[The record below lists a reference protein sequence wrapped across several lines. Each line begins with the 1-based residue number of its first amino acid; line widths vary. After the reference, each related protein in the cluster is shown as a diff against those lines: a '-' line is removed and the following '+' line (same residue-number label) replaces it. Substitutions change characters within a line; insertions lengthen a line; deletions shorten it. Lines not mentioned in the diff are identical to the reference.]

1 MDELLNKINKIVP
14 KELIVLDLIE
24 DKSKIKIVVDSA
36 KSVDLNTTT
45 YLAKRIRKSELLD
58 VVYPDGYQLEV
69 SSPGIDAPLVHPIQ
83 FEKNIGRDLLINE
96 FDNPNGIIA
105 KLTDASENG
114 FNAVSEN
121 GDEISYSYDQIKS
134 AIVKVKF

>member
-1 MDELLNKINKIVP
+1 MKKLLNKINKIVP

-36 KSVDLNTTT
+36 KSVDLHTTT
-45 YLAKRIRKSELLD
+45 YLAKKIRKSELLD
-58 VVYPDGYQLEV
+58 VLYPDGYQLEV
-69 SSPGIDAPLVHPIQ
+69 SSPGIDAPLMHPIQ

-96 FDNPNGIIA
+96 LSNPNGIIV
-105 KLTDASENG
+105 KLTDASETG
-114 FNAVSEN
+114 FDAISEN
-121 GDEISYSYDQIKS
+121 GDQISYNYDQIKS

>member
-1 MDELLNKINKIVP
+1 MEELLNKINKIVP

-83 FEKNIGRDLLINE
+83 FENHQDIIHPIILI
-96 FDNPNGIIA
+96 F
-105 KLTDASENG
+105 
-114 FNAVSEN
+114 
-121 GDEISYSYDQIKS
+121 
-134 AIVKVKF
+134 

>member
-1 MDELLNKINKIVP
+1 MKKLLNKINKIVP

-36 KSVDLNTTT
+36 KSVDLHTTT
-45 YLAKRIRKSELLD
+45 YLAKKIRKSELLD
-58 VVYPDGYQLEV
+58 ALYPDGYQLEV
-69 SSPGIDAPLVHPIQ
+69 SSPGIDAPLMHPIQ

-96 FDNPNGIIA
+96 LSNPNGIIV
-105 KLTDASENG
+105 KLTDASETG
-114 FNAVSEN
+114 FDAISEN
-121 GDEISYSYDQIKS
+121 GDQISYNYDQIKS